1 MRSCVEQ
8 EPWPLCVYI
17 NSGPLQ
23 PIQPDFSTQAVVKPS
38 RGSPNSRA
46 RGQAVRGQPASLFV
60 LLSRHGPR
68 SVLKGQTQ
76 GHLLPGANYMQSC
89 QPVMRF
95 ESWRPHAQ
103 GWLLMNSLGTPP
115 PSHTHSSKCPTPPL
129 LCTLLTPPV
138 Q

>member
-1 MRSCVEQ
+1 MCSCVEK
-8 EPWPLCVYI
+8 EPWPLRVYI
-17 NSGPLQ
+17 NSGPWQ
-23 PIQPDFSTQAVVKPS
+23 PIQPDFSTQAGVKPS

-46 RGQAVRGQPASLFV
+46 RYQAVRGQPALLLV

-76 GHLLPGANYMQSC
+76 GHLLPGATYMQSC
-89 QPVMRF
+89 QPVMPF

-103 GWLLMNSLGTPP
+103 GWLRINSLGTPP
-115 PSHTHSSKCPTPPL
+115 PRHTHSSKRPTPPL
-129 LCTLLTPPV
+129 LCTSLTPPV